1 MDGTFMNNTIEL
13 GPSLVSRLFCSLRS
27 AIDLRQWS
35 SCTLSSEGGGG
46 GGIGLDLP

>member
-1 MDGTFMNNTIEL
+1 MIMNAPIEL
-13 GPSLVSRLFCSLRS
+13 KSSLVSRLFCSLSS

-46 GGIGLDLP
+46 GGGGIGLDLP